1 MSARVWIL
9 VVGVGAV
16 AVGVCRAVMT
26 RRGPVANTRADRW
39 QTVTI
44 GAPEQT
50 VLPAQLPG
58 PLTAISEWADIKAV
72 PAPGG
77 RGTEL
82 SARPKDG
89 ANAPDKPRPAI
100 RIALRRTKQLL
111 EVGEVIELHPK
122 PGGRRP
128 PTPGG
133 LLVDAAAT
141 RAEGEGIL

>member
-9 VVGVGAV
+9 VGAAV
-16 AVGVCRAVMT
+16 AAAAVGVRAMT
-26 RRGPVANTRADRW
+26 ARRAPVPDAEGRLW

-44 GAPEQT
+44 GLPAQT

-58 PLTAISEWADIKAV
+58 PLAAISEWAEIRTA
-72 PAPGG
+72 PAPGD

-82 SARPKDG
+82 SARPRDG
-89 ANAPDKPRPAI
+89 GHAPDKPRPAI

-128 PTPGG
+128 LTPGG